1 MRFTIAATLLLA
13 IAIPTTYGLDLAQDD
28 PAQPKSP
35 PTVEKNEEAA
45 DQPAPAAPPADAGK
59 DDPETK
65 DADNPE
71 TTDKPP
77 SAARPKAKVW
87 KQTLAEWK
95 EHLSAMRKLHEEYFN
110 AQTEDL
116 DRIRKEYDGL
126 RTQGA
131 KKLADLKKAA
141 REAFVEA
148 PNEDRE
154 LSRFLVQLSA
164 QAARGDRYEQA
175 YQAAQFFIENGGE
188 DRAIYNWMGI
198 SAYGTN
204 RLDEAKKYL
213 EMAHKSGSL
222 TPEAEAPRAGID
234 DALATWPAEQEFRA
248 AEAEADDLPRVL
260 LKTTKGDI
268 LLELFENEAPD
279 TVGNYISLVE
289 KGFYDGREFFR
300 VIPGFMAQVGSPTD
314 DGKGGPGYNI
324 YCEVTKTPHRNH
336 FAGSLSMAKTQ
347 ARDTG
352 GSQFFLTFAPRPQ
365 LNGLHTVFGR
375 VIEGMDVL
383 ADIQKFNADEAKPG
397 QPKPKF
403 DKIIE
408 ATVVRK
414 REHEYVPNKV
424 K

>member
-1 MRFTIAATLLLA
+1 MRCIFTALPLLA
-13 IAIPTTYGLDLAQDD
+13 FAIWASCATAFAQADST
-28 PAQPKSP
+28 QPDTP
-35 PTVEKNEEAA
+35 PAA
-45 DQPAPAAPPADAGK
+45 DASKSESPDKGK
-59 DDPETK
+59 DVPNIPE
-65 DADNPE
+65 
-71 TTDKPP
+71 KPTSP
-77 SAARPKAKVW
+77 ARPQAKVW

-95 EHLSAMRKLHEEYFN
+95 ELLSKMRTLHEEYFN

-116 DRIRKEYDGL
+116 DRIRKEYDDL
-126 RTQGA
+126 RAEGA
-131 KKLADLKKAA
+131 KKLVDLKKAA

-164 QAARGDRYEQA
+164 QAVRGDHYDQG
-175 YQAAQFFIENGGE
+175 YQEAKFFIDNGGE

-198 SAYGTN
+198 AAYGTD
-204 RLDEAKKYL
+204 RFDEAKKYL
-213 EMAHKSGSL
+213 DMAQKAGSL
-222 TPEAEAPRAGID
+222 TPEAEAPVAGID
-234 DALATWPAEQEFRA
+234 EALATWPAEQEFRA
-248 AEAEADDLPRVL
+248 AEAKADDLPRVL

-314 DGKGGPGYNI
+314 DGTGGPGYSI
-324 YCEVTKTPHRNH
+324 YCECTKTPHRNH

-365 LNGLHTVFGR
+365 LNGQHTVFGR

-383 ADIQKFNADEAKPG
+383 AEIQRFDPDKAKRG

-414 REHEYVPNKV
+414 RDHEYVPNKV